1 MPVMLERW
9 DDDRMDALA
18 GSVTDL
24 GRRADVLD
32 VKVDRLSEQVD
43 QRFEQVDQRFE
54 QVDQRFEQVDKRF
67 EQVDKR
73 FEQFDGDLRELRRE
87 TKAGFERMQWTLLGI
102 AGAIIAALIGAPHL

>member
-9 DDDRMDALA
+9 DDDKMDALA

-24 GRRADVLD
+24 GRRVDVLD
-32 VKVDRLSEQVD
+32 VKVDGLG
-43 QRFEQVDQRFE
+43 
-54 QVDQRFEQVDKRF
+54 EQVDKRF

-73 FEQFDGDLRELRRE
+73 FEQVDRRFEEVDRRFEHVDTDLRELRQE